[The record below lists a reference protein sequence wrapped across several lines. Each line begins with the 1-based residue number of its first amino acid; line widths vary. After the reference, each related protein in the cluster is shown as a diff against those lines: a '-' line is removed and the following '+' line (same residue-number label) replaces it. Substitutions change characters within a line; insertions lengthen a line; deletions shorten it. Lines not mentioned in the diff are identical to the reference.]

1 MKASSTKSVRC
12 AIYTRVSTE
21 HGLDQEFNSLDAQY
35 EAASAYIK
43 SQAHAGWTLIR
54 SRYDDGGYSG
64 GSTDRPDLQKLLDDI
79 RARKVD
85 VIVVYKVDRLT
96 RSLADF
102 AKLVELFDSHGV
114 SFVSVTQQFNTTTSM
129 GRLTLNVLLSFAQ
142 FEREVTSERIRDKV
156 AASKRKGLWVGGNLP
171 LGYEMKDGKIAVVE
185 EEAELVRSI
194 FRRYLE
200 LGSVNELLRDLKERN
215 IRTKTRQLSTGKTR
229 GGIPFGRGTLYYVL
243 SNHFY
248 IGEVKYKGEIL
259 PGEQPPI
266 MDRALFEAVRQ
277 KSLAQWSHRTVLR
290 NKSDHFLA
298 GLLFDDAGHRMIP
311 AITGSR
317 SPANAAE
324 RRDADDGLLFTA
336 LVVIK
341 ATDRRRYERQLL
353 DSRSELQKGLATER
367 ETSELREQF
376 IAVLGHDLRN
386 PLAAISAG
394 ARILQRSG
402 ALREHK
408 ELRVLDMINTTVTR
422 MSDLIDD
429 VLDFARGRLG
439 GGITLNRDA
448 NSPLEPV
455 LEQVVDELRTASA
468 RRVIETSFEITE
480 PINCDRTRIGQL
492 VSNLIGNALTHGAPD
507 QPVRVGA
514 KTERGELTLWVANA
528 GEPIPPAA
536 MEKLFE
542 PFFRGDVRDSRQGLG
557 LGLHIASQIAQAH
570 GGRIDVTSTPDETR
584 FVFAMPLKSA
594 ASR

>member
-1 MKASSTKSVRC
+1 MSEFGPIDEYRDLFENAPCGYLTIGSDGRITKVNATLAAWTGFEADKFIGRRLHQFLNM
-12 AIYTRVSTE
+12 AGRIY
-21 HGLDQEFNSLDAQY
+21 Y
-35 EAASAYIK
+35 ET
-43 SQAHAGWTLIR
+43 H
-54 SRYDDGGYSG
+54 
-64 GSTDRPDLQKLLDDI
+64 
-79 RARKVD
+79 
-85 VIVVYKVDRLT
+85 
-96 RSLADF
+96 
-102 AKLVELFDSHGV
+102 
-114 SFVSVTQQFNTTTSM
+114 
-129 GRLTLNVLLSFAQ
+129 
-142 FEREVTSERIRDKV
+142 
-156 AASKRKGLWVGGNLP
+156 
-171 LGYEMKDGKIAVVE
+171 IAP
-185 EEAELVRSI
+185 
-194 FRRYLE
+194 
-200 LGSVNELLRDLKERN
+200 LLRMQGFFNEFALDFETATGER
-215 IRTKTRQLSTGKTR
+215 
-229 GGIPFGRGTLYYVL
+229 
-243 SNHFY
+243 
-248 IGEVKYKGEIL
+248 L
-259 PGEQPPI
+259 PVI
-266 MDRALFEAVRQ
+266 
-277 KSLAQWSHRTVLR
+277 
-290 NKSDHFLA
+290 
-298 GLLFDDAGHRMIP
+298 
-311 AITGSR
+311 
-317 SPANAAE
+317 ANAAE

-448 NSPLEPV
+448 NRPLEPV

-557 LGLHIASQIAQAH
+557 LGLHIASQIARAH